1 LRSLPVP
8 GRDARRQRRQQVE
21 RDRFERAYAATGER
35 IAIAEDNL
43 TKTRTGMDKIRSAM
57 DGFLTRKGDTP

>member
-1 LRSLPVP
+1 VRSLPVP
-8 GRDARRQRRQQVE
+8 GRDARQRRREQ
-21 RDRFERAYAATGER
+21 DRFERAYAATGER

-43 TKTRTGMDKIRSAM
+43 TKTRTGLDKFRSAM